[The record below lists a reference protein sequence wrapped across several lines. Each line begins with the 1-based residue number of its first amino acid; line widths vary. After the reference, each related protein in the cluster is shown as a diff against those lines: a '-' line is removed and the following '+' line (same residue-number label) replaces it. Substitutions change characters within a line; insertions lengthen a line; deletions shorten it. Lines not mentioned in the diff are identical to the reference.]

1 MVTAL
6 VLRTLLDPTIRKRK
20 QNFVDD
26 DARGSRHTA
35 DVRHQTEKSPYSLN
49 FPAVASE
56 KILW

>member
-35 DVRHQTEKSPYSLN
+35 DVRYQTEKSPYSLN